1 MILPRQEQRAMYRNL
16 VCLAG
21 GIAVALYLFLP
32 APLRLYVP
40 AAFAVPAVLSL
51 LAPLAYRRLQ
61 GIGLEGREL
70 LGAGLLTVFLALVV
84 VLPFLE
90 GSVALACVVV
100 ASLVLWYAG
109 IPPAQTADEI
119 AEPSES

>member
-1 MILPRQEQRAMYRNL
+1 MYRNL

-32 APLRLYVP
+32 AALRLYVP
-40 AAFAVPAVLSL
+40 VAFAVPAVLSV
-51 LAPLAYRRLQ
+51 LAPLAYRRSQ
-61 GIGLEGREL
+61 GIELAGREL
-70 LGAGLLTVFLALVV
+70 LAAGLLTVFLALLV

-90 GSVALACVVV
+90 GSAALACVVV
-100 ASLVLWYAG
+100 ATLVLCYAG

-119 AEPSES
+119 AEPASES

>member
-1 MILPRQEQRAMYRNL
+1 MYRNL

-40 AAFAVPAVLSL
+40 AAFAVPAILYL
-51 LAPLAYRRLQ
+51 LLPLAYRRLVN
-61 GIGLEGREL
+61 GIDPEGREL
-70 LGAGLLTVFLALVV
+70 LGAGLLTIFLALLM

-100 ASLVLWYAG
+100 ATLVLWYAG
-109 IPPAQTADEI
+109 IPPAQTTDEI
-119 AEPSES
+119 AEPASES